1 MKLTVEGIK
10 DTNAWESKGYHLP
23 AYNREEIIRNT
34 EEAPEWV
41 HFGAGNIFRAFHAV
55 LAQNLIEKGLMNT
68 GIVVAEGFDYEI
80 VEKAYKTYEDL
91 SILAILKAD
100 GSVEKQV
107 IGSIAKSYILDS
119 ERDQEFEGLK
129 KVFRNKSLKL
139 CTFTITEK
147 GYNLKK
153 PDGSYMD
160 AVMADMNEGPEK
172 PHSYIGKVA
181 ALLFER
187 YSNGKLPIAMVSTDN
202 CSHNGEKLYSAI
214 YEFAK
219 AWADN
224 GKVSEDFVNYINDK
238 KLVSFPWSMIDKITP
253 RPDDSVK
260 AMLADDGVEGLEP
273 VITGFHTYV
282 APFVNAE
289 ESEYLVVEDDFPA
302 GRPALEKAGVI
313 FTDRDTVNNVERMK
327 VTTCLNPLHTA
338 LAVYGCL
345 LGYTR
350 ISEEMKDKDLVNL
363 INEVGYVEGLP
374 VVTDPGV
381 INPKDF
387 IDTVT
392 KVRLPNPF
400 MPDAPQRIATDTSQK
415 LAIRFGETIKS
426 YIASRDLN
434 VNDLK
439 AIPLVLAGWLRYT
452 MGIDDEGQEFECSS
466 DPLLEEVSAITRK
479 VELGDTR
486 SCDELKA
493 VLLPILKKKEIFA
506 VDLEEVGLAD
516 TVVADF
522 AKLIVGKGAVRQ
534 TLSELNA

>member
-1 MKLTVEGIK
+1 
-10 DTNAWESKGYHLP
+10 A
-23 AYNREEIIRNT
+23 
-34 EEAPEWV
+34 
-41 HFGAGNIFRAFHAV
+41 
-55 LAQNLIEKGLMNT
+55 
-68 GIVVAEGFDYEI
+68 
-80 VEKAYKTYEDL
+80 
-91 SILAILKAD
+91 
-100 GSVEKQV
+100 
-107 IGSIAKSYILDS
+107 
-119 ERDQEFEGLK
+119 
-129 KVFRNKSLKL
+129 
-139 CTFTITEK
+139 
-147 GYNLKK
+147 
-153 PDGSYMD
+153 
-160 AVMADMNEGPEK
+160 
-172 PHSYIGKVA
+172 
-181 ALLFER
+181 
-187 YSNGKLPIAMVSTDN
+187 
-202 CSHNGEKLYSAI
+202 AI
-214 YEFAK
+214 YDFAK

-224 GKVSEDFVNYINDK
+224 GKIDAGFVDYINDK
-238 KLVSFPWSMIDKITP
+238 SLVSFPWSMIDKITP

-260 AMLADDGVEGLEP
+260 AMLAEDGVEGLEP

-289 ESEYLVVEDDFPA
+289 ESEYLVVEDDFPN

-350 ISEEMKDKDLVNL
+350 ISEEMKDADLVKL

-374 VVTDPGV
+374 VVVDPGV

-426 YIASRDLN
+426 YIAADDLD
-434 VNDLK
+434 VHSLK
-439 AIPLVLAGWLRYT
+439 AIPFVLAGWLRYT
-452 MGIDDEGQEFECSS
+452 MGIDDKGEEFECSS
-466 DPLLEEVSAITRK
+466 DPLLEEVSAITRTIS
-479 VELGDTR
+479 LGDTR

-516 TVVADF
+516 TVVANF
-522 AKLIVGKGAVRQ
+522 KKLIEKEGAVREN
-534 TLSELNA
+534 LAAL

>member
-23 AYNREEIIRNT
+23 AYDREQVIKNT
-34 EEAPEWV
+34 QEAPEWV

-91 SILAILKAD
+91 SILAILKSD

-119 ERDQEFEGLK
+119 ERDAEFEGLK
-129 KVFRNKSLKL
+129 NVFRNKSLKL

-147 GYNLKK
+147 GYNLRK

-160 AVMADMNEGPEK
+160 AVTADMQEGPSK

-181 ALLFER
+181 ALLAER
-187 YSNGKLPIAMVSTDN
+187 YSNGKLPIAMVITDN
-202 CSHNGEKLYSAI
+202 CSHNGEKLYAAI
-214 YEFAK
+214 YDFAK

-224 GKVSEDFVNYINDK
+224 GKIDAGFVDYINDK
-238 KLVSFPWSMIDKITP
+238 SLVSFPWSMIDKITP

-260 AMLADDGVEGLEP
+260 AMLAEDGVEGLEP

-289 ESEYLVVEDDFPA
+289 ESEYLVVEDDFPN

-350 ISEEMKDKDLVNL
+350 ISEEMKDADLVKL
-363 INEVGYVEGLP
+363 INQVGYVEGLP
-374 VVTDPGV
+374 VVVDPGV

-426 YIASRDLN
+426 YIASDDLD
-434 VNDLK
+434 VHSLK
-439 AIPLVLAGWLRYT
+439 AIPFVLAGWLRYT
-452 MGIDDEGQEFECSS
+452 MGIDDKGEEFECSS
-466 DPLLEEVSAITRK
+466 DPLLEEVSAITRTIS
-479 VELGDTR
+479 LGDTR

-516 TVVADF
+516 TVVANF
-522 AKLIVGKGAVRQ
+522 KKLIEKEGAVREN
-534 TLSELNA
+534 LAAL

>member
-1 MKLTVEGIK
+1 MKLTVDGIK
-10 DTNAWESKGYHLP
+10 DIKAWESKGYHLP
-23 AYNREEIIRNT
+23 SYDREKIIENT
-34 EEAPEWV
+34 KENPEWV

-55 LAQNLIEKGLMNT
+55 LAQKLIEQGLMDT

-91 SILAILKAD
+91 SILAVLKAD
-100 GSVEKQV
+100 GTVEKQV
-107 IGSIAKSYILDS
+107 IGSIAKSFILDS
-119 ERDQEFEGLK
+119 ERKEEFEGLK
-129 KVFRNKSLKL
+129 KVFAKKSLKL

-160 AVMADMNEGPEK
+160 AVVCDMNDGPAK

-181 ALLFER
+181 ALLAHR

-202 CSHNGEKLYSAI
+202 CSHNGEKLYAAI
-214 YEFAK
+214 YDFAK

-224 GKVSEDFVNYINDK
+224 GKVDSGFVDYISDRNY
-238 KLVSFPWSMIDKITP
+238 VSFPWSMIDKITP

-260 AMLADDGVEGLEP
+260 AMLLEDGVEGLDP
-273 VITGFHTYV
+273 VITKFKTYV

-289 ESEYLVVEDDFPA
+289 ESEYLVIEDDFPN

-313 FTDRDTVNNVERMK
+313 FTNRDTVNNVERMK

-338 LAVYGCL
+338 LAVFGCL

-350 ISEEMKDKDLVNL
+350 ISDEMKDENLVKL
-363 INEVGYVEGLP
+363 ITQIGYVEGLP

-381 INPKDF
+381 IDPKEF
-387 IDTVT
+387 IDTVS
-392 KVRLPNPF
+392 KKRLPNPF
-400 MPDAPQRIATDTSQK
+400 MPDTPQRIATDTSQK

-426 YIASRDLN
+426 YMASKELD
-434 VNDLK
+434 VKSLK

-452 MGIDDEGQEFECSS
+452 MGIDDKGEAFECSA
-466 DPLLEEVSAITRK
+466 DPLLGEVSAITHAISISDK
-479 VELGDTR
+479 R
-486 SCDELKA
+486 SLAELKE
-493 VLLPILKKKEIFA
+493 VLLPILKKKEIFG
-506 VDLEEVGLAD
+506 VDLEEANLAD
-516 TVVADF
+516 IVVDDF
-522 AKLIVGKGAVRQ
+522 TKLIAGKGAVLK
-534 TLSELNA
+534 TLSEF